1 MRLHSLSPAGWCSP
15 LGDAEHIRAQGVFGA
30 AVALVGREFAV
41 GVNLCLESLQ
51 EGLASRAGAG
61 AAVNGAAP

>member
-1 MRLHSLSPAGWCSP
+1 VG
-15 LGDAEHIRAQGVFGA
+15 AEGVFGA
-30 AVALVGREFAV
+30 TVALVGREFAI

-61 AAVNGAAP
+61 AAISGAAP